1 MTRRPKSNIGSRRAM
16 ARNRKVQEMAS
27 PSRRLSLSFQG
38 RSSSAATK
46 QVGQFQM
53 LETIGEG
60 QYGERA

>member
-1 MTRRPKSNIGSRRAM
+1 
-16 ARNRKVQEMAS
+16 MAS

-60 QYGERA
+60 QYGERAHESDSILC